1 MQAPLPSNRRIFM
14 VMINDPTQWRDA
26 PKPRAHGKYARLEA
40 AREWQ
45 EKLRALGFESTI
57 YVTQQLKWSE
67 VA

>member
-1 MQAPLPSNRRIFM
+1 MPTPPTNRRIFM
-14 VMINDPTQWRDA
+14 VMIDDPTRWRDA
-26 PKPRAHGKYARLEA
+26 PKARAHGKYARLEA

-67 VA
+67 VAP